1 MVATQGIASCSALCI
16 QGRKNCAAGCC
27 ACVDENVDT
36 GSGGDPG
43 HPGPGTVSFSQHFLD
58 GVTFPTFSISG
69 LDNIFNDMTV
79 STLPDVTGVNVD
91 SLKQNVNVPSV
102 PAAPAAPAASDS
114 SMNWL
119 WILLIIPVGIAGAA
133 AMSKSK

>member
-1 MVATQGIASCSALCI
+1 M
-16 QGRKNCAAGCC
+16 
-27 ACVDENVDT
+27 
-36 GSGGDPG
+36 
-43 HPGPGTVSFSQHFLD
+43 SFSQHFLD

-91 SLKQNVNVPSV
+91 SLKKNVNVPSV